1 MFELLFLLLPIA
13 AGYGWYM
20 GRRSAGHQH
29 QRDAKDYSKNYFAG
43 LNYLLSDQPD
53 KAVDQFI
60 SLVEVDSETIETHLA
75 LGRLFRQRGE
85 VDRSLRIHQNLLA
98 RPNLTQPQRDYALYE
113 LGNDYLQAGLLD
125 RCQAIFSDLASSDKF
140 GERALNHLACIYQK
154 TKEWELAIKTVVQ
167 LKHRGNDCL
176 TKALAHFYCEL
187 YDQPQ
192 ADSDISLLKKA
203 LLVDENCVRARLSL
217 GNYYLVHGQLAEC
230 QMLVD
235 QFLELDIDYFCEAIE
250 LFTQCYHQ
258 RNQQNLL
265 IEKLELALSKGAG
278 IATLIAK
285 IKLIRPQLTQN
296 ELEKMVTDHLIRRP
310 SIAGFH
316 HLMGFQLENAEPGR
330 AKDSLSHLRLL
341 VGEQLKIKPRYR
353 CCGCGFS
360 TKKIHWQC
368 PSCQSWGTNKRIR
381 GLDGD

>member
-98 RPNLTQPQRDYALYE
+98 RPNLTQQQRDNALYE

-125 RCQAIFSDLASSDKF
+125 RCQAIFSDLSDSDEF
-140 GERALNHLACIYQK
+140 GQRALNHLVCLYQK
-154 TKEWELAIKTVVQ
+154 TKEWHLAISVVNQ
-167 LKHRGNDCL
+167 LRKRGNDCL
-176 TKALAHFYCEL
+176 TRSLAHFYCEL
-187 YDQPQ
+187 YEASTNEP
-192 ADSDISLLKKA
+192 DIGLLKKA
-203 LLVDENCVRARLSL
+203 LLADENCVRARLVL
-217 GNYYLVHGQLAEC
+217 GRHYLENNKLAEC
-230 QMLVD
+230 QLLMD
-235 QFLELDIDYFCEAIE
+235 EFLNQDIDYFCEAIE

-258 RNQQNLL
+258 RNQEQILV
-265 IEKLELALSKGAG
+265 EKLDQALQKGAG

-285 IKLIRPQLTQN
+285 IEIIRPSLSQN
-296 ELEKMVTDHLIRRP
+296 QLEKLVTEHLIRRP
-310 SIAGFH
+310 SISGFH
-316 HLMGFQLENAEPGR
+316 HLMGFQLEDAEAGR
-330 AKDSLSHLRLL
+330 AKDSLAHLRLL
-341 VGEQLKIKPRYR
+341 VGEQLKIKPKYR
-353 CCGCGFS
+353 CSGCGFS
-360 TKKIHWQC
+360 AKNIHWQC
-368 PSCQSWGTNKRIR
+368 PSCQGWGLIKAIR

>member
-98 RPNLTQPQRDYALYE
+98 RPNLSDEQRDNALYE

-125 RCQAIFSDLASSDKF
+125 RSQAIFSDLANSSEF
-140 GERALNHLACIYQK
+140 GERALNHLVCLYQK
-154 TKEWELAIKTVVQ
+154 TKEWQLAINTVNQ
-167 LKHRGNDCL
+167 LKSRGNDCL
-176 TKALAHFYCEL
+176 NRSMAHFYCEL
-187 YDQPQ
+187 YE
-192 ADSDISLLKKA
+192 AHSDKSDLSLLKKA
-203 LLVDENCVRARLSL
+203 LMIDSNCIRARLLL
-217 GNYYLVHGQLAEC
+217 GNYYLNNNRLADCQLI
-230 QMLVD
+230 VD
-235 QFLELDIDYFCEAIE
+235 EFLNEDIDYFCDAIE
-250 LFTQCYHQ
+250 LFTQCYLQ
-258 RNQQNLL
+258 RNQQELL
-265 IEKLELALSKGAG
+265 IEKLDDALSKGAG

-285 IKLIRPQLTQN
+285 VELIRPSLSQN
-296 ELEKMVTDHLIRRP
+296 KLEKIITEHLIRRP
-310 SIAGFH
+310 SINGFH
-316 HLMGFQLENAEPGR
+316 QLMGFQLSDAEEGR
-330 AKDSLSHLRLL
+330 AKESLSHLRLL
-341 VGEQLKIKPRYR
+341 VGEQLKIKPKYR
-353 CCGCGFS
+353 CNGCGFS
-360 TKKIHWQC
+360 ARNMHWQC
-368 PSCQSWGTNKRIR
+368 PSCQGWGVIKRIR

>member
-29 QRDAKDYSKNYFAG
+29 QRDANDYSKNYFAG

-98 RPNLTQPQRDYALYE
+98 RPNLSNQQRNNALYE

-125 RCQAIFSDLASSDKF
+125 RSQAIFSDLSDSEEF
-140 GERALNHLACIYQK
+140 GDKALNHLVSLYQK
-154 TKEWELAIKTVVQ
+154 TKDWQLAINTVNQ
-167 LKHRGNDCL
+167 LKRRGNDQL
-176 TKALAHFYCEL
+176 DGNLAHFYCEL
-187 YDQPQ
+187 FDKSQ
-192 ADSDISLLKKA
+192 DISLLKKA
-203 LLVDENCVRARLSL
+203 LMIDDSCIRARLVL
-217 GNYYLVHGQLAEC
+217 GQYYLDHGKLAEC
-230 QMLVD
+230 QLIVD
-235 QFLELDIDYFCEAIE
+235 QFLNQDIDYFCDVLE
-250 LFTQCYHQ
+250 LFTQCYQQ
-258 RNQQNLL
+258 RNQHDLL
-265 IEKLELALSKGAG
+265 LEKLDQALQKGAG

-285 IKLIRPQLTQN
+285 IELIRGELSQN
-296 ELEKMVTDHLIRRP
+296 SLEKTITDHLIRRP
-310 SIAGFH
+310 SINGFYQ
-316 HLMGFQLENAEPGR
+316 LMGFQLDDAEEGR
-330 AKDSLSHLRLL
+330 AKESLSHLRLL
-341 VGEQLKIKPRYR
+341 VGEQLKIKPNYR
-353 CCGCGFS
+353 CTTCGFNA
-360 TKKIHWQC
+360 KNLHWQC
-368 PSCQSWGTNKRIR
+368 LSCQSWGAVKRIR